1 MTISG
6 AECRIL
12 PTAGARLDEIDSC
25 IARTAVMADEI
36 AQVMQESL
44 ARRTYTMSLMAMVF
58 LPSISDRAVWRQP
71 GRNSRWRLSLR
82 FTAFCV
88 MLVVLIGGVAWW
100 LHRSKWL

>member
-1 MTISG
+1 
-6 AECRIL
+6 
-12 PTAGARLDEIDSC
+12 
-25 IARTAVMADEI
+25 MADEI

-58 LPSISDRAVWRQP
+58 LPSTFLTGLFGVNLGGIP
-71 GRNSRWRLSLR
+71 GGAYHYG

-100 LHRSKWL
+100 LHRSKCL